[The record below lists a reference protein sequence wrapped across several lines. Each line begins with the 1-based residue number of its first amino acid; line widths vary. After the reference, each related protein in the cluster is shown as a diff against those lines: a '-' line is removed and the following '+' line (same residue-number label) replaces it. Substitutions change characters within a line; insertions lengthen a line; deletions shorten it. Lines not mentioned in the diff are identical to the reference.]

1 MPYYRHART
10 EDADSGTEP
19 FDTKQAA
26 MDGHAPDETATFIAS
41 TEEIAAWHKRECV
54 RLNDGTYQPA
64 PALPQVTSE
73 QLEYLKLVTTA
84 SHYLHLSAGNPGL
97 VAYTPSDEFGVQDRQ
112 LRCKPGKYLQKF
124 YGEAFTAQQIVEWA
138 DTVKAIGQAIHFTS
152 TPEECVR
159 VYRSLRGPDSC
170 MGNPEKWNADT
181 HPAQVYGGGDV
192 SVAYLGHIGGEQTSN
207 DSVTARVVVNMA
219 AKKYSR
225 IYGIAAGEL
234 RVLLAA
240 EGYTAHTDALEGA
253 RILSRPRSTGGY
265 FLPYI
270 DGMQKVVMPSDQ
282 EGFLVVTN
290 AYSGPCEHWM
300 RATNL
305 NGWANVQDAIA
316 T

>member
-19 FDTKQAA
+19 FNTKQAA
-26 MDGHAPDETATFIAS
+26 MDGHAADETATFIAS
-41 TEEIAAWHKRECV
+41 NEEIAAWHTREEW
-54 RLNDGTYQPA
+54 RLNNGTYQPV
-64 PALPQVTSE
+64 PALPT
-73 QLEYLKLVTTA
+73 LPNTAADFGTA
-84 SHYLHLSAGNPGL
+84 SHYLHLSGGNPGL

-138 DTVKAIGQAIHFTS
+138 DTVKAAGLSMHFTA
-152 TPEECVR
+152 TPEQCVR

-170 MGNPEKWNADT
+170 MGHPTRWAADA

-192 SVAYLGHIGGEQTSN
+192 SVAYLGHIGGDQTAN
-207 DSVTARVVVNMA
+207 DYVTARAVVNTGTRKHSA
-219 AKKYSR
+219 
-225 IYGIAAGEL
+225 IYGTAAGEL
-234 RVLLAA
+234 RVLLRDA
-240 EGYTAHTDALEGA
+240 GYTSDRAALEGA
-253 RILSRPRSTGGY
+253 RILSRPRPEGGY

-290 AYSGPCEHWM
+290 ADSGPYAHWM

-305 NGWANVQDAIA
+305 DGWANVQDAIA